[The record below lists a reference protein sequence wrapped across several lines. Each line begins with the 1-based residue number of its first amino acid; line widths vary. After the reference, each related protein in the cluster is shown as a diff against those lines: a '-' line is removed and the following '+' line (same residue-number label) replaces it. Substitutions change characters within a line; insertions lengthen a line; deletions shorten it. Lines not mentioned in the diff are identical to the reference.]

1 MAETVIYVCTTC
13 RVADDPSEIRAGAK
27 LLASL
32 ENLLADNES
41 SFRLEGVECL
51 SVCKRPCTVAFSSPG
66 KWTYVYGDFTAETAP
81 ETILAGAELYSA
93 TDDGLIPWKQRPD
106 ALKKGVIARLPPS
119 LNAPSLPEKT
129 A

>member
-119 LNAPSLPEKT
+119 LTAPSLPEKT